1 MTTKYKTLL
10 TTAGAAKLAAATA
23 GGTTITLTHMA
34 VGDGDGTLP
43 QPDVSQTTLINE
55 KWRAE
60 LNKISV
66 DKSYNNYV
74 VAELVI
80 PPEVGGFWMREMGLF
95 DADGTLIAVA
105 NMAESYK
112 PELAEGSGRAQTVRM
127 VIMVSAIESVDLT
140 IDTTTVMATQDYV
153 DDKLTEHERSRRHP
167 DATLEAKGFAQLSSA
182 TDSDSEVLAAT
193 PKAVKA
199 AFDMGDTANKNAD
212 SRLLKENNLS
222 DVPDAIQARQHL
234 GLKGAA
240 VLDTGTTAGTVAAG
254 DDTRIVNALQKD
266 KNLSD
271 VENEELAR
279 ENLGLKSAA
288 LCDAQT
294 SDKDVTPGRVLVN
307 GGTFVIGADQVQMQ
321 AGNARF
327 QFGDNGDFTAAH
339 AINIGDTDTGFLA
352 NGDGSAFIRANN
364 TNIGWWDSSKFVLNT
379 LLQANAGLQ
388 TSSIELT
395 GGASVIDFHF
405 HGDADDYNIRL
416 FNNAYNQLSLQ
427 GVAANPLFN
436 LSSGQFVGKGTG
448 SAWGA
453 EWGNYQTA
461 PFNASD
467 VYAAGGDAWCPMI
480 KGHGQKEAGFVTSI
494 SFGFYIPSNN
504 LFNNPV
510 IYAKNDN
517 GSFGWWMFNNQSG
530 DINYANAQGSF
541 TMATQP
547 WVNGRV
553 SEVQAWVNGNFCTIP
568 QRDAKADISWVRTYF
583 VQSIRLGA
591 SGEYQERS
599 NNERVGGGVMTAFA
613 DRGSSNYWIR
623 IRPLQYLIND
633 VWYTAAYS

>member
-1 MTTKYKTLL
+1 MTVKYKTLL

-23 GGTTITLTHMA
+23 GGTLISLTHMA
-34 VGDGDGTLP
+34 VGDGGGSLP
-43 QPDVSQTTLINE
+43 EPDVSQTALIRE

-60 LNKISV
+60 LNKISIDV
-66 DKSYNNYV
+66 NHDNYV
-74 VAELVI
+74 VVELVI
-80 PPEVGGFWMREMGLF
+80 PPERGGFWMREMGLF
-95 DADGTLIAVA
+95 DADGTLIAIA

-112 PELAEGSGRAQTVRM
+112 PKLAEGSGRAQTVRM

-153 DDKLTEHERSRRHP
+153 DNQLAEHERSRRHP
-167 DATLEAKGFAQLSSA
+167 DATLEDKGFTQLSSA
-182 TDSDSEVLAAT
+182 LNSDSEVLAAT

-199 AFDMGDTANKNAD
+199 AFDMGDKANKNAD

-222 DVPDAIQARQHL
+222 DLPDAGQARQHL

-240 VLDTGTTAGTVAAG
+240 VMDTGTTAGTVAAG
-254 DDTRIVNALQKD
+254 DDARIVNALQKD

-271 VENEELAR
+271 VENKEQAR

-294 SDKDVTPGRVLVN
+294 SSADVTPGRVLVN
-307 GGTFVIGADQVQMQ
+307 GGTFSIGANQVQMQ
-321 AGNARF
+321 VGKASFRF
-327 QFGDNGDFTAAH
+327 SDNGDVTVPR
-339 AINIGDTDTGFLA
+339 AINIGDSDTGFLA

-364 TNIGWWDSSKFVLNT
+364 ANIGWWDSSKFVLDRYF
-379 LLQANAGLQ
+379 QANGGLQ

-405 HGDADDYNIRL
+405 NSDANDYNIRL
-416 FNNAYNQLSLQ
+416 FNNAYNQLSMQ

-436 LSSGQFVGKGTG
+436 HSSGQFVGKGFAGGWG
-448 SAWGA
+448 S
-453 EWGNYQTA
+453 EWGNFQVA
-461 PFNASD
+461 PFNAADTYSPD
-467 VYAAGGDAWCPMI
+467 GDAWCPLI
-480 KGHGQKEAGFVTSI
+480 KGHGQKGTGYASSVA
-494 SFGFYIPSNN
+494 FGFYIPKGQA
-504 LFNNPV
+504 FNDPV
-510 IYAKNDN
+510 ILVKNDN
-517 GSFGWWMFNNQSG
+517 GTISRWMFNNQSG
-530 DINYANAQGSF
+530 DIGYSTGPVNRNVAF
-541 TMATQP
+541 MD
-547 WVNGRV
+547 WVNNRV
-553 SEVQAWVNGNFCTIP
+553 VDVQTWVNGNFCTIP

-583 VQSIRLGA
+583 VQSIRFGA

-599 NNERVGGGVMTAFA
+599 NNERVGGGVMTSFA